1 MALRDITEKMQVEQ
15 QAALGETAF
24 FTRETAENTG
34 ETNKLFAAFFK
45 QLAVEAGDRKEAMNE
60 LKKAVGKGDGGG
72 GAKEKL
78 KEKVEKKKDG
88 LFAGFVLGNFL
99 EQIGLSTLLANLPA
113 IGLFVKQIGKAT
125 PTYMLGNL
133 VFKTMIKTVKALRA
147 PLNLFLKSHL
157 ALAKFGAKNLSKI
170 FGGTKLFAGARIS
183 ALAIEL
189 IVKDMFKV
197 VFSKV
202 KPINL
207 SGIKGFG
214 TFLKNIVLK
223 PFEVV
228 SDAVKVGL
236 GTSRVVTGGGAFSPV
251 AGVISKKIGPNQA
264 KITRTLGTIIE
275 NVAIRFMLM
284 KDAVTKF
291 FKPLT
296 SLFGGGKTESKGMM
310 KVVGAIGSFLKGFG
324 RMAGSILKF
333 VPIIGWI
340 FVAFDAIKGLF
351 AGFAKYKDEGIVM
364 GIIGAF
370 YGGIEQ
376 VLVGAIGIP
385 FDMITKA
392 VSWLLSKIPG
402 GKFLSDKIDG
412 FLEGGG
418 FTGLIRGFFGGLMD
432 MIGNFF
438 ASFFSGFENGMI
450 SGIATMMI
458 KVTKTVKKLYSFFPA
473 IIAGSVSALANLF
486 SNPKEAFMKTFK
498 KVMTIGDG
506 ALDKA
511 MVAVGGKTSQQAS
524 LDRATKKEKNRID
537 REKKEAAEEAAAKLE
552 AQKKEN
558 ARLAKLNEGAS
569 NSNAPVTIINAPDN
583 SNRTTVGG
591 SGGGGSSAPPS
602 PNLNPRDLNNQ
613 ITMFH
618 IVSQSV
624 GYA

>member
-1 MALRDITEKMQVEQ
+1 MRFSCGKKSP
-15 QAALGETAF
+15 LGICVA
-24 FTRETAENTG
+24 
-34 ETNKLFAAFFK
+34 
-45 QLAVEAGDRKEAMNE
+45 
-60 LKKAVGKGDGGG
+60 
-72 GAKEKL
+72 
-78 KEKVEKKKDG
+78 
-88 LFAGFVLGNFL
+88 
-99 EQIGLSTLLANLPA
+99 
-113 IGLFVKQIGKAT
+113 
-125 PTYMLGNL
+125 
-133 VFKTMIKTVKALRA
+133 
-147 PLNLFLKSHL
+147 
-157 ALAKFGAKNLSKI
+157 
-170 FGGTKLFAGARIS
+170 
-183 ALAIEL
+183 L
-189 IVKDMFKV
+189 IVLLLMR
-197 VFSKV
+197 
-202 KPINL
+202 NCA
-207 SGIKGFG
+207 
-214 TFLKNIVLK
+214 
-223 PFEVV
+223 
-228 SDAVKVGL
+228 DA
-236 GTSRVVTGGGAFSPV
+236 
-251 AGVISKKIGPNQA
+251 
-264 KITRTLGTIIE
+264 
-275 NVAIRFMLM
+275 
-284 KDAVTKF
+284 D
-291 FKPLT
+291 
-296 SLFGGGKTESKGMM
+296 
-310 KVVGAIGSFLKGFG
+310 
-324 RMAGSILKF
+324 
-333 VPIIGWI
+333 
-340 FVAFDAIKGLF
+340 
-351 AGFAKYKDEGIVM
+351 
-364 GIIGAF
+364 
-370 YGGIEQ
+370 Q
-376 VLVGAIGIP
+376 VN
-385 FDMITKA
+385 
-392 VSWLLSKIPG
+392 
-402 GKFLSDKIDG
+402 KIDG